1 MWSTLIGRALE
12 NVSWK
17 CILSSLT
24 IIYLQQMLYITGQ
37 NFKHLYGEKK
47 NISKRFP
54 FCVRCILCFYIVY
67 LISWNSHV
75 CLCFCLSVCLSLSG
89 RGSQTMR
96 TTVMKLLEVTQWVWG
111 KVSDWMPSLKNFSKG
126 NFGAKSPLMPGII
139 ASIISTCSVN
149 LSFMSPATYQ

>member
-1 MWSTLIGRALE
+1 MKHFDRPSIRKCVMKMYFEFSNDYLFAT
-12 NVSWK
+12 NV
-17 CILSSLT
+17 
-24 IIYLQQMLYITGQ
+24 IYYRSKLQTFIRRK
-37 NFKHLYGEKK
+37 KHT
-47 NISKRFP
+47 SKRFP
-54 FCVRCILCFYIVY
+54 FCVWCILCFYIVY

-96 TTVMKLLEVTQWVWG
+96 TTVIKLLELTQWVWG
-111 KVSDWMPSLKNFSKG
+111 KVSDWMPSLKSFSKG